1 LSDKYTQTIKQSN
14 NQTIDFMKKTIL
26 AVVALLCL
34 CGTAA
39 AQRHME
45 YKWRG
50 FYAVVD
56 GAYVMNLNRSV
67 DQSGFSD
74 TVSGPWM
81 GVSAGFQFR
90 KEAGVGAGFAYLYD
104 PNGAYT
110 QLPVFVELRSHLLR
124 SRLTPYFA
132 VQGGY
137 ALPVGS
143 SSPTAK
149 ITTGGL
155 YFGAEFGGRYAIERG
170 FAIGLR
176 AGYKF
181 INMAEVTRYEASGI
195 FAKADPNSLHLVN
208 VGLSLYF

>member
-1 LSDKYTQTIKQSN
+1 
-14 NQTIDFMKKTIL
+14 MKKTII
-26 AVVALLCL
+26 AAVALLCL

-67 DQSGFSD
+67 DKSGFSD

-104 PNGAYT
+104 PRGAYT

-137 ALPVGS
+137 ALPVGA

-149 ITTGGL
+149 TASIRFVMSLLMVGSFLSDKITAML
-155 YFGAEFGGRYAIERG
+155 P
-170 FAIGLR
+170 
-176 AGYKF
+176 
-181 INMAEVTRYEASGI
+181 VT
-195 FAKADPNSLHLVN
+195 LVDTKR
-208 VGLSLYF
+208 